1 MEYKVVPFN
10 AVIRQKDG
18 ASQAA
23 SQLQSLIDTM
33 KAEGWEYVDMAN
45 VDTYVEGTSG
55 CLGIGAK
62 PGYSA
67 SVAVVVFKK

>member
-10 AVIRQKDG
+10 AVIGQKDG

-33 KAEGWEYVDMAN
+33 KAEGWEYVEMAN
-45 VDTYVEGTSG
+45 IDTYVEGTSG
-55 CLGIGAK
+55 CLGFGVK
-62 PGYSA
+62 PGYNA
-67 SVAVVVFKK
+67 AVAAVVFKK